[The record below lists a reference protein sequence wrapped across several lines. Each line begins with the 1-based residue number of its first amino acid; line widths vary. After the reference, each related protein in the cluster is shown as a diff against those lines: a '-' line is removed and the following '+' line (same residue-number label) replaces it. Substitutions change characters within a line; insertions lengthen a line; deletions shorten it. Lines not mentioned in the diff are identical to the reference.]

1 MAHQYLIS
9 KFNNINKNNKLRRTL
24 LRVKKMHN
32 KVINKQIYQ
41 ITIVAKNSLSITIT
55 IILIK
60 STFKITIQTF
70 NNKKLN
76 KFNNNRSNKEL

>member
-76 KFNNNRSNKEL
+76 KFNNNRNNKEL